1 MEAVPVSVERA
12 TSAGAPGAARR
23 REVRPGVV
31 YSGVLVLLML
41 ATRMFVLE
49 PHLISSASMAPTLA
63 PGDVVIANKLGP
75 SVGVHSGDIVTLP
88 SPDGNGRLIKRVVA
102 TGGQSVGLY
111 GGELIVDG
119 NVVDEP
125 HINRDQL
132 GGIFF
137 GPVTVPAGQV
147 FLMGDNRLESVDSR
161 QFGAVDAAGV
171 DATVLLVLPFGHP
184 RWHPPRLERVPRL
197 ARVVRAARPA
207 GPARCPRRR
216 RWCCRQRSPHRR
228 RCPRWD
234 RRPRPRCCR

>member
-1 MEAVPVSVERA
+1 VVPVSVERA

-23 REVRPGVV
+23 RTVR
-31 YSGVLVLLML
+31 SGVIYAGALVLLIL

-49 PHLISSASMAPTLA
+49 PHLISSDSMAPTLV

-75 SVGVHSGDIVTLP
+75 AVSGVHSGDIVALP

-111 GGELIVDG
+111 GGVLVVDG
-119 NVVDEP
+119 NAVEEP

-161 QFGAVDAAGV
+161 QFGTVDAARV
-171 DATVLLVLPFGHP
+171 DAAVLLVLPFGHP
-184 RWHPPRLERVPRL
+184 
-197 ARVVRAARPA
+197 
-207 GPARCPRRR
+207 
-216 RWCCRQRSPHRR
+216 
-228 RCPRWD
+228 
-234 RRPRPRCCR
+234 